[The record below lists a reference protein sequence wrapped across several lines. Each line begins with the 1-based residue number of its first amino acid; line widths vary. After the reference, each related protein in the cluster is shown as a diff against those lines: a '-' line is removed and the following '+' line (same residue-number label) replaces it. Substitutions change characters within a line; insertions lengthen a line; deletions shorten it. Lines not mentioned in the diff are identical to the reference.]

1 MEVTALNL
9 AYALIGPPSCGK
21 SAIAKELTKYGVA
34 EFVSYTT
41 RPPRPGE
48 QDGIDYRFIDK
59 ETFANTELIEKITY
73 SGHFYGLGKKEVMG
87 KIEKNPVSVV
97 GVDRNGFYQLRKL
110 LGQRVISI
118 FILVDEH
125 TIIDRVIEQCGNPE
139 AVQERINYAKAAGE
153 FDDWQIA
160 DYVVKNTASLEDAVR
175 QVLAIMKLVDIK
187 PVSVA
192 P

>member
-1 MEVTALNL
+1 MNL